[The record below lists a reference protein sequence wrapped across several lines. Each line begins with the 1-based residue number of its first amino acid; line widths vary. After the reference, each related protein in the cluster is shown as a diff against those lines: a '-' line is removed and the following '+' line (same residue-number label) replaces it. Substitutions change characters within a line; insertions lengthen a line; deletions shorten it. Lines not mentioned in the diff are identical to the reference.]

1 MNKVKVGDKIKLKKE
16 MGPLTNIGTICT
28 IKKISNDGTISFSS
42 TNLPGTIGYMTKDEL
57 DTYFEIMKIEEL
69 NNNDLNAAIED
80 LKARLKEC
88 EEIISKRKKEQNKVR
103 LGELEVGDIFELGLE
118 NYATKYRVIDHLSN
132 CTMVVGMSFSHDKKV
147 LLPAYVLNSDVLV
160 KKVDNQEEII

>member
-1 MNKVKVGDKIKLKKE
+1 M
-16 MGPLTNIGTICT
+16 
-28 IKKISNDGTISFSS
+28 
-42 TNLPGTIGYMTKDEL
+42 
-57 DTYFEIMKIEEL
+57 
-69 NNNDLNAAIED
+69 
-80 LKARLKEC
+80 
-88 EEIISKRKKEQNKVR
+88 R